1 MGEKKEITFLRGV
14 LVRES
19 NVRYGGTVS
28 PADNSRLTDVRVFS
42 HGVILVSL
50 GLLEGGSVLVGRR
63 VELDDGDVILI
74 HYLRRARDADSNLR
88 HGWAGRI
95 D

>member
-1 MGEKKEITFLRGV
+1 M
-14 LVRES
+14 
-19 NVRYGGTVS
+19 
-28 PADNSRLTDVRVFS
+28 FS
-42 HGVILVSL
+42 HGVILVGL
-50 GLLEGGSVLVGRR
+50 GLLEGGSVLVGGW

-74 HYLRRARDADSNLR
+74 HYLRRARDTDSDLR

>member
-1 MGEKKEITFLRGV
+1 M
-14 LVRES
+14 
-19 NVRYGGTVS
+19 
-28 PADNSRLTDVRVFS
+28 FS
-42 HGVILVSL
+42 HGVILVSWLLILDVSL
-50 GLLEGGSVLVGRR
+50 GLLEGGSVLVGRW

-74 HYLRRARDADSNLR
+74 HYLRRARDADSDLR